1 MFPRDEA
8 PDAEDEMK
16 RGGWRRAAI
25 VAGAVV
31 LVAGAVTAAA
41 TASTDTRGGT
51 AAGSV
56 RVGLI
61 YSRTGALA
69 GFGAEYITG
78 FQYGLVYA
86 KKATGNCGGHNIQV
100 TYVDDQ
106 TNPTN
111 AATAAKD
118 LIGQG
123 VKIIGGS
130 TSSGAALQVAPI
142 ADQNNVLFISGAAAS
157 DAITGLNRH
166 TFRSGRQSYQD
177 VMTAANF
184 LPPKSVGKKIVVFAE
199 DTAFGASN
207 VAAVTQVFG
216 GKGHSVSKI
225 LVPFQTAD
233 LTPYAQ
239 QLKNAHADLVFIAW
253 AGSNS
258 PAMWQALQQQGIMQS
273 TEVVTGL
280 ADRVNY
286 PTFGPLVSG
295 VKLLSHYVYQAP
307 KDKVNKWLVAQM
319 ATRGEVP
326 DLFTPDGF
334 VTALM
339 ICHAVQ
345 KTGGADVD
353 KMISSLEG
361 WQFTGPKGVERIR
374 KADHALIQPMFEVQL
389 VKNTKGNYEPKVL
402 KTISPGNVQPPVHP
416 FQ

>member
-1 MFPRDEA
+1 MS
-8 PDAEDEMK
+8 MK
-16 RGGWRRAAI
+16 RGWWGRGALL
-25 VAGAVV
+25 AGATV
-31 LVAGAVTAAA
+31 LTVAALAAGA
-41 TASTDTRGGT
+41 TASTDTRG
-51 AAGSV
+51 AAAASTV

-61 YSRTGALA
+61 YSRTGALSGFGNEYVA
-69 GFGAEYITG
+69 GFE
-78 FQYGLVYA
+78 YGLVYA
-86 KKATGNCGGHNIQV
+86 KKTMSNCGGHKIDV

-123 VKIIGGS
+123 VKIIAGS

-207 VAAVTQVFG
+207 VSAVTQVFG

-239 QLKNAHADLVFIAW
+239 QLKNAHADLVFVAW

-258 PAMWQALQQQGIMQS
+258 PAMWQALQQQGVMQS
-273 TEVVTGL
+273 TDVVTGL

-286 PTFGPLVSG
+286 APFGPLVPG

-307 KDKVNKWLVAQM
+307 KNKVNAWLVAQM
-319 ATRGEVP
+319 RQRSGTVP

-334 VTALM
+334 VTAMM

-353 KMISSLEG
+353 RMISALEG
-361 WQFTGPKGVERIR
+361 WQFLAPKGIERIR
-374 KADHALIQPMFEVQL
+374 KSDHAMIQPMFEVQL
-389 VKNTKGNYEPKVL
+389 VKQKNGNYEPKVL

-416 FQ
+416 FSS